1 MVPRIMGRTGFVIFT
16 IGILLGLPLLYV
28 ASAQTLMGSITPSN
42 CPSGMGG
49 DMGCAL
55 MLMAGFAA
63 APIMIVVAGIG
74 MGIVV
79 LLRARAASL
88 SGLWGFL
95 AMVLTVQALAL
106 VGTFVVQG
114 GLVPPG
120 TGVPDPMATA
130 LQSSS
135 LWLLG
140 AFILFLL
147 LVPEWRGP
155 AFLDIGL
162 SLVAALAAIIVI
174 AVGHSL
180 NAVPV
185 GYFLSLQQ
193 AIADTLGN
201 VPNVDWIAL
210 GVFVTAL
217 AGIMAGRVLPE
228 AE

>member
-1 MVPRIMGRTGFVIFT
+1 MGRTGFAIFT

-28 ASAQTLMGSITPSN
+28 ASAQTLAGSLDPAL
-42 CPSGMGG
+42 CAGAVH
-49 DMGCAL
+49 DQMGCLARL
-55 MLMAGFAA
+55 VASFAA
-63 APIMIVVAGIG
+63 APVVIVVAGIG

-106 VGTFVVQG
+106 VGTFAVQG

-120 TGVPDPMATA
+120 IGVTDPLAA
-130 LQSSS
+130 VLQSSS

-180 NAVPV
+180 NAPPV

>member
-1 MVPRIMGRTGFVIFT
+1 MGRTGFVIFT

-28 ASAQTLMGSITPSN
+28 ASAQTLMGTITPSS

-55 MLMAGFAA
+55 MTMAGFAA
-63 APIMIVVAGIG
+63 APVVIVLAGIG

-79 LLRARAASL
+79 LLRARTASL
-88 SGLWGFL
+88 SALWGFL

-106 VGTFVVQG
+106 VATLVVQG
-114 GLVPPG
+114 GLIPPAV
-120 TGVPDPMATA
+120 GVTDPLTA
-130 LQSSS
+130 ALRSSS

-155 AFLDIGL
+155 ALLDIGL

-180 NAVPV
+180 NGAPV
-185 GYFLSLQQ
+185 GYFLSLQRG
-193 AIADTLGN
+193 IADALRN